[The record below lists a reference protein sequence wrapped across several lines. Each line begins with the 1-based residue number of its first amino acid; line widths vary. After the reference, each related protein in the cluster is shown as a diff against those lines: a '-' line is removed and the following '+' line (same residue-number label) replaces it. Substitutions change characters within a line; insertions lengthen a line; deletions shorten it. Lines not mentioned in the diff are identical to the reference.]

1 MENDKIFGNVLFK
14 KIWEDEIKEFA
25 MEMIE
30 ENKADYFDGYTAI
43 TDESYEE
50 VFQTNYE
57 HFVYEFAKTKGKI
70 KC

>member
-1 MENDKIFGNVLFK
+1 MEKNETFGNVLFK
-14 KIWEDEIKEFA
+14 KIWEDEIREFA
-25 MEMIE
+25 METIE

-57 HFVYEFAKTKGKI
+57 NFVYEFAKAKGKI